1 MGRAVRLTVLNADGD
16 EIANEIESDPELR
29 DVLLA
34 SEDDIRLGRTYTAKE
49 AIDFILMEQSYLQ
62 AQADI
67 AADPSLREQIEKARK
82 NFDEGRFYTTNQA
95 IDLIR
100 RGSLPE

>member
-1 MGRAVRLTVLNADGD
+1 MLRCNTPEELAKTVEDLHGQTEILFRGRLVTLIAADDDLD
-16 EIANEIESDPELR
+16 EQ
-29 DVLLA
+29 
-34 SEDDIRLGRTYTAKE
+34 
-49 AIDFILMEQSYLQ
+49 MEQSYQQ
-62 AQADI
+62 AQADM

-100 RGSLPE
+100 RGALPE